1 MTEIKKPMLAE
12 TCEDL
17 VSLKFPVLATP
28 KLDGIRCLVIGG
40 KALSRKFKE
49 IPNRYI
55 QKLVSQL
62 PEGLDGELM
71 LKSFFC
77 NEDPLCQKLHE
88 PTFQQVTSAVMSEDG
103 EPDFVYNV
111 FDYVSADLR
120 LPYNWRMSTLA
131 ELKLPEFVSKILP
144 VSIGNLFQLGLFEL
158 ECLRTGYEGVMVRS
172 YESPYKCG
180 RSTVKEGYLLKI
192 KRFKDSEAIILGFT
206 ERMHNENTATKD
218 ELGHTKRSSAKSGLV
233 PAGTLGTLVV
243 RDTKSSVQ
251 FEIGTGF
258 DDALRK
264 TIWQNQT
271 AYLTRLVKYK
281 SQEIGTKDKPRFPV
295 FLGFRDE
302 RDL

>member
-1 MTEIKKPMLAE
+1 MTTEIKKPMLAE

-17 VSLKFPVLATP
+17 ASLKFPVLATP

-71 LKSFFC
+71 LRWRMD
-77 NEDPLCQKLHE
+77 EGY
-88 PTFQQVTSAVMSEDG
+88 PTFQKVTSAVMSEDG
-103 EPDFVYNV
+103 EPEFVYNV
-111 FDYVSADLR
+111 FDYVKNGLAYPYSARMNDLR
-120 LPYNWRMSTLA
+120 ALV
-131 ELKLPEFVSKILP
+131 LPEFVEKILP
-144 VSIGNLFQLGLFEL
+144 ESIGNLQQLEAYEAAALAN
-158 ECLRTGYEGVMVRS
+158 GYEGVMVRS

-180 RSTVKEGYLLKI
+180 RSTVREGYLLKI
-192 KRFKDSEAIILGFT
+192 KRFKDSEATIIGFT
-206 ERMHNENTATKD
+206 PRMHNTNEATVD
-218 ELGHTKRSSAKSGLV
+218 ELGHTKRSSAKVGLV
-233 PAGTLGTLVV
+233 ATAYLGTLKVV
-243 RDTKSSVQ
+243 DVKSGVE

-258 DDALRK
+258 DDAMRK
-264 TIWQNQT
+264 NIWENKME
-271 AYLTRLVKYK
+271 YLGRTVKYK

-302 RDL
+302 RDM